1 VRDFADNLI
10 EEVKLVDEF
19 ESAEKFGAEK
29 KSYTF
34 RIIYRSP
41 ERTLTNEEIN
51 KIQEEI
57 REKTAQDLNAIL
69 R

>member
-1 VRDFADNLI
+1 MLD
-10 EEVKLVDEF
+10 K
-19 ESAEKFGAEK
+19 KFGKDK

-34 RIIYRSP
+34 RIVYRSP
-41 ERTLTNEEIN
+41 ERTLTNKEIN

-57 REKTAQDLNAIL
+57 REKTKQNLSAFL

>member
-1 VRDFADNLI
+1 M
-10 EEVKLVDEF
+10 EEF
-19 ESAEKFGAEK
+19 ENDEKFGAGK

-34 RIIYRSP
+34 RIVYRSP
-41 ERTLTNEEIN
+41 EKTLTNEEIN

-57 REKTAQDLNAIL
+57 RAKTAQDLNAII